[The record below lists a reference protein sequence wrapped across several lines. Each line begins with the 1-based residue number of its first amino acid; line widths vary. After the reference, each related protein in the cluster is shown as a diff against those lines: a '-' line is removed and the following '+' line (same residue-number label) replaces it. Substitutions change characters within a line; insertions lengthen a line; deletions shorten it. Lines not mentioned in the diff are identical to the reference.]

1 MQKDKTAIERAFEL
15 AKSGK
20 FRAVA
25 KVRKALSREGY
36 VDLQIA
42 GPALL
47 KQLRLFI
54 VTARQGLE

>member
-20 FRAVA
+20 FRVVA
-25 KVRKALSREGY
+25 EVRNALSREGY

-47 KQLRLFI
+47 KQFRLFI

>member
-20 FRAVA
+20 FRVVA
-25 KVRKALSREGY
+25 EVRNALSREGY